1 MQQEEKDHL
10 VHNLEVLQVQ
20 QTTTEREL
28 LETTTRLRK
37 AQQGIRNKY
46 WQVRL
51 SFQFGFKYWKNSGH
65 VNARDG

>member
-46 WQVRL
+46 
-51 SFQFGFKYWKNSGH
+51 
-65 VNARDG
+65 